1 MLISVTRYLLAL
13 FCLFLGSNLL
23 AFFSHANHT
32 VSNIHLD
39 TPSRYLITEDA
50 QSYDFT
56 DTQVND
62 DLATFLQDLATKEA
76 HYKINTF
83 GDHFVSVIKLT
94 NQTDVSEWFVY
105 PSGSIIQHIEIVAFS
120 SSLETQRVVSG
131 HRHKNEIDFHY
142 GGSVVLPKG
151 ETVTLAILYD
161 SDMFTAPIQLSVLP
175 RQEAIS
181 RFDFENQ
188 LLLLSIGA
196 CIALA
201 LYNLFLFAGTRQL
214 QYLFY
219 SLATVFFTLGWAQL
233 FGITNGVFAGGSTA
247 WTLLPFFP
255 ALGFIAAFVLTFL
268 NLKQTKPS
276 IYKALSLCVAVG
288 FLSIPLPFIHIGF
301 GVLVAITL
309 STCVLTLS
317 LYAGTMTWI
326 RGYSPAKYFVI
337 ALLFVLIPNLLGNL
351 VTMGVIPPPDMNLY
365 LLAQLG
371 HTLDSLL
378 LAFALAEKVRL
389 MNSHNRKLKDQLEDN
404 VALRTRQLS
413 EANTKL
419 ETLIAD
425 LKQADSTKN
434 AFLANMSHEIRTP
447 LTSIIGYA
455 DGLLEGDLNQHE
467 QEKFIRI
474 ISQNGNHLLEIIND
488 VLDLTKIEANKL
500 TIERIPTP
508 LADVIEQVS
517 SLVQLRARNKGIKFS
532 LECAFPLP
540 QTILVD
546 PTRLK
551 QILFNLTNNAVK
563 FTESGQI
570 SFRISHEQNKLHF
583 EIEDTGIGM
592 DAQQIHCVFEPFEQ
606 GDSATT
612 RQFGGSGLGLS
623 ISRHLARI
631 MGGEI
636 VVRSHKGR
644 GSVFTLTLPV
654 EIASHSKM
662 ITSLRVSPTDS
673 GFDESQLPDFE
684 FATVLLVDD
693 HANNRDLIARILSKY
708 NLNVIEADTGNKA
721 LHALHQTP
729 EISLVLMD
737 IQMPD
742 IDGPET
748 LRRMRQAKLM
758 QPVVALTAN
767 SMAHEI
773 ALYMEQGFSAHV
785 KKPLIKEEMLMTL
798 KQFLPYTTGEDN
810 LLSQSEQVALN
821 EGFYSELVGQMVTLR
836 HAYESHDHDTVKLI
850 THSIKGSASAFGFA
864 PYSAICNNLEHALK
878 NNESEQAETQ
888 YQALNRLH
896 ALTLCDAFEDLPRA
910 TVNKGNDLQQVFEH
924 TARVLPAWKKNIE
937 LLKNQLLT
945 QEWQDAAQTSA
956 RHIVQYEQLGMNTVA
971 ELLRHIFTAC
981 ASELKDVTTLIKHC
995 DLIRDHLQ
1003 TLTSLIRIEQVPQ
1016 IQGQLNR
1023 LI

>member
-1 MLISVTRYLLAL
+1 MLISVTRYLFILI
-13 FCLFLGSNLL
+13 CLLLSSGLL
-23 AFFSHANHT
+23 ASYSYANHPI
-32 VSNIHLD
+32 SNIHLD
-39 TPSRYLITEDA
+39 TPSRFLITEDA

-56 DTQVND
+56 DTKVD
-62 DLATFLQDLATKEA
+62 DNLAVFIQDLSTKDA
-76 HYKINTF
+76 HYKVNTF

-120 SSLETQRVVSG
+120 SSLHTQRVVSG
-131 HRHKNEIDFHY
+131 HRHKNEIDYHY
-142 GGSVVLPKG
+142 GGTVVLPEG

-175 RQEAIS
+175 KQEALS

-188 LLLLSIGA
+188 LLVLSIGA

-233 FGITNGVFAGGSTA
+233 FGMTHGVFAGGATA
-247 WTLLPFFP
+247 WTLLPFLP
-255 ALGFIAAFVLTFL
+255 ALGFIAAFVITFL
-268 NLKQTKPS
+268 NLKATRPNV
-276 IYKALSLCVAVG
+276 YKALTLCVAVG
-288 FLSIPLPFIHIGF
+288 FLSIPLPFFHIGL
-301 GVLVAITL
+301 GVMVAITL
-309 STCVLTLS
+309 STCILTLS

-365 LLAQLG
+365 LMAQLG

-378 LAFALAEKVRL
+378 LAFALAEKVQL
-389 MNSHNRKLKDQLEDN
+389 MNKRNRKLKDELEDN
-404 VALRTRQLS
+404 VELRTQQLS
-413 EANTKL
+413 EANAKL

-455 DGLLEGDLNQHE
+455 DGLLEGDVDRQE

-474 ISQNGNHLLEIIND
+474 ISQNGNHLLAIIND

-508 LADVIEQVS
+508 LAEVIEQVA
-517 SLVQLRARNKGIKFS
+517 SLVQLRARNKGIQFS

-540 QTILVD
+540 ETIMVD

-570 SFRISHEQNKLHF
+570 SFRIFLQKNTLCF

-592 DAQQIHCVFEPFEQ
+592 DARQLDSVFEPFEQ
-606 GDSATT
+606 GDSATS

-636 VVRSHKGR
+636 SVTSDKGS
-644 GSVFTLTLPV
+644 GSLFTLTLPMGG
-654 EIASHSKM
+654 ASTGKM
-662 ITSLRVSPTDS
+662 INSLRVSPTETAIVDT
-673 GFDESQLPDFE
+673 QLPNFGY
-684 FATVLLVDD
+684 ATVLLVDD
-693 HANNRDLIARILSKY
+693 HANNRDLVTRILSKY
-708 NLNVIEADTGNKA
+708 NVNVIEADTGNRA
-721 LHALHQTP
+721 LHILRQTP
-729 EISLVLMD
+729 EIDLVLMD

-748 LRRMRQAKLM
+748 LRRMRHAKLL

-767 SMAHEI
+767 SMAHEV
-773 ALYMEQGFSAHV
+773 ALYMEQGFSAHI
-785 KKPLIKEEMLMTL
+785 KKPLIKDEMLMTL
-798 KQFLPYTTGEDN
+798 KQFLSYSSEEDD
-810 LLSQSEQVALN
+810 LLSQSERISLSD
-821 EGFYSELVGQMVTLR
+821 GFYKELIEQMRTLR
-836 HAYESHDHDTVKLI
+836 HAYDSEDYETVKLI
-850 THSIKGSASAFGFA
+850 AHSIKGSASAFGFS
-864 PYSAICNNLEHALK
+864 PYTLICDKLEQSLKENKAESAASHYNALC
-878 NNESEQAETQ
+878 
-888 YQALNRLH
+888 RLH
-896 ALTLCDAFEDLPRA
+896 ALTMCAAFDQLPSA
-910 TVNKGNDLQQVFEH
+910 IANNGNDLQQVFGH
-924 TARVLPAWKKNIE
+924 IAIHLPAWKKNTE
-937 LLKNQLLT
+937 FLQSQLLEQHW
-945 QEWQDAAQTSA
+945 QEAAHTAA
-956 RHIVQYEQLGMNTVA
+956 RHTTQYEQLGMNTIA
-971 ELLRHIFTAC
+971 EMHRHIFAAC
-981 ASELKDVTTLIKHC
+981 ATELKDVTTLINHC
-995 DLIRDHLQ
+995 AQIREQLQ

-1016 IQGQLNR
+1016 SR
-1023 LI
+1023 VS